1 MGGGKGKRV
10 WFQARR
16 RESFARNFR
25 CDAAP
30 KRSAPEETLRHHDW
44 ARAPSK
50 RHQEA
55 TRLSG
60 STALK
65 DALED
70 LPSTCMSST
79 YSRDQTNGA
88 CFNTAFARFDVSSQG
103 LAVMRAMYGYVRDRN
118 GWRTP
123 CPIGPLMQ
131 HVYDSVD
138 GAIPDDIAEAVM
150 VLDEAEALIS
160 SNQENC
166 VEFQQCMVPKKT
178 RQSVDPAL
186 LVPGGR
192 RNAQQSM
199 PSMSA
204 FGGGS
209 SGDRQ

>member
-1 MGGGKGKRV
+1 MVPGEEKRGLCEELQV
-10 WFQARR
+10 
-16 RESFARNFR
+16 R
-25 CDAAP
+25 CCTEEVSAGRDAEAP
-30 KRSAPEETLRHHDW
+30 RLGE

-60 STALK
+60 STALR

-70 LPSTCMSST
+70 LPSTFMNST

-150 VLDEAEALIS
+150 VLDEVEALIS

-166 VEFQQCMVPKKT
+166 VEFQHCMVPKAT
-178 RQSVDPAL
+178 V
-186 LVPGGR
+186 GGT
-192 RNAQQSM
+192 
-199 PSMSA
+199 SA
-204 FGGGS
+204 ACAKREEERAAEHAEHVSLWGWLE
-209 SGDRQ
+209 